1 MARSERLLDL
11 IQILRRHRRPVR
23 GAELAEELRVSL
35 RTVYRDIQSLIAT
48 GARIDGEAGI
58 GFVLRAGYTL
68 PPLMFGAEE
77 IEALVLGSRMVAE
90 SADEPLADA
99 ARNAL
104 AKIAAVLPE
113 ERRDEIEGLGLLS
126 APRPPTAPDGVEL
139 AFIRKAIRAERKV
152 WITYGDVLGNRTERR
167 IWPIALTFYDR
178 KRLLAAWC
186 ELRQDYRH
194 FRTDR
199 IVALTETAERLPKR
213 RRVLMRE
220 WLQLESVPQQD

>member
-1 MARSERLLDL
+1 MSRPERLLDL

-68 PPLMFGAEE
+68 PPLMFEAEE

-90 SADEPLADA
+90 SADELLARA

-104 AKIAAVLPE
+104 AKVAAVLPE
-113 ERRDEIEGLGLLS
+113 ERRDEIESLGLLS

-139 AFIRKAIRAERKV
+139 ASIRKAIRAERKV

-199 IVALTETAERLPKR
+199 IVALTETPERLPKR

-220 WLQLESVPQQD
+220 WLELESVPQQD

>member
-1 MARSERLLDL
+1 MSRPERLLDL

-35 RTVYRDIQSLIAT
+35 RTVYRDIQGLVAT

-68 PPLMFGAEE
+68 PPLMFNADE
-77 IEALVLGSRMVAE
+77 IEALVLGSRMLAGSV
-90 SADEPLADA
+90 DEPLARA
-99 ARNAL
+99 ARDAL

-113 ERRDEIEGLGLLS
+113 ERREEIESLGLLS
-126 APRPPTAPDGVEL
+126 APRPPTVPDGVEL

-152 WITYGDVLGNRTERR
+152 WITYGDALGNHTERR

-199 IVALTETAERLPKR
+199 IVTLAVTDKRYPR
-213 RRVLMRE
+213 RRQVMMKEWRE
-220 WLQLESVPQQD
+220 RESETDA

>member
-1 MARSERLLDL
+1 MSRPERLLDL

-48 GARIDGEAGI
+48 GARIDGEAGV

-68 PPLMFGAEE
+68 PPLMFEAEE

-90 SADEPLADA
+90 SADEPLARA
-99 ARNAL
+99 ALNAL
-104 AKIAAVLPE
+104 AKVAAVLPE
-113 ERRDEIEGLGLLS
+113 ERRDEIESLGLLS

-139 AFIRKAIRAERKV
+139 ASIRKAIRAERKV

-199 IVALTETAERLPKR
+199 IVALTETPERLPKR

-220 WLQLESVPQQD
+220 WLELESVPQQD

>member
-1 MARSERLLDL
+1 MSRPERLLDL

-35 RTVYRDIQSLIAT
+35 RTVYRDIHSLIAT

-68 PPLMFGAEE
+68 PPLMFEAEE

-90 SADEPLADA
+90 SADEPLARA
-99 ARNAL
+99 ALNAL
-104 AKIAAVLPE
+104 AKVAAVLPE
-113 ERRDEIEGLGLLS
+113 ERRDEIESLGLLS

-139 AFIRKAIRAERKV
+139 ASIRKAIRAERKV

-199 IVALTETAERLPKR
+199 IVALTETPERLPKR

-220 WLQLESVPQQD
+220 WLELESVPQQD

>member
-1 MARSERLLDL
+1 MSRSERLLDL

-35 RTVYRDIQSLIAT
+35 RTVYRDVQSLIAT

-68 PPLMFGAEE
+68 PPLMFEAEE
-77 IEALVLGSRMVAE
+77 VEALVLGSRMAAE
-90 SADEPLADA
+90 SADEPLARA

-113 ERRDEIEGLGLLS
+113 ERRDEIESLGLLS
-126 APRPPTAPDGVEL
+126 APRPPAAPDGVEL

-152 WITYGDVLGNRTERR
+152 LITYGDALGNHTERR

-199 IVALTETAERLPKR
+199 IVTLTETAERLPKR

-220 WLQLESVPQQD
+220 WLELESVPQQD